1 MAVLPFLP
9 GLAVEIVVNG
19 ASLPEYDDNSDTPAS
34 PTMVTKYVEATSGAN
49 FTIEVLLME
58 EFPFPKGHL
67 EAEISLDGRVFMCE
81 LIREDQF
88 FNDHLMEG
96 RHSQVGQYAKTQKF
110 FFTELEIVEGNT
122 PFSDLTSTG
131 AISVSLRYIRN
142 LRCSVP
148 NHIVESTPASIQ
160 ISEKAMKG
168 YTHTHRAGVS
178 KPVARTY
185 QTWWHYDRVTKS
197 PFATFNFKY
206 RSLNA
211 LRILGL
217 VPHEPTPPPL
227 EERPEDELTPHELRQ
242 LVKQLKDRNAASV
255 KIKKEA
261 GVKRKRVDEAIEVS
275 DEEGVMVLWTENRKR
290 HRGADDKFI
299 VLD

>member
-34 PTMVTKYVEATSGAN
+34 PTMITKYVEATSGAN

-88 FNDHLMEG
+88 FNDHLMDG
-96 RHSQVGQYAKTQKF
+96 RHSQVGQYPKTQKF
-110 FFTELEIVEGNT
+110 FFAKLEIT
-122 PFSDLTSTG
+122 
-131 AISVSLRYIRN
+131 
-142 LRCSVP
+142 
-148 NHIVESTPASIQ
+148 SIQ

-178 KPVARTY
+178 KPIARTY
-185 QTWWHYDRVTKS
+185 QTWWDYDRVTKS

-217 VPHEPTPPPL
+217 VPREPTPPPL
-227 EERPEDELTPHELRQ
+227 EERPEDELTPEELRQ
-242 LVKQLKDRNAASV
+242 LVKQLKDRNTASV
-255 KIKKEA
+255 KIKEEA
-261 GVKRKRVDEAIEVS
+261 GVKRKRVDEAIEAS
-275 DEEGVMVLWTENRKR
+275 DDQGVMVIWTGNRKR
-290 HRGADDKFI
+290 HRDADGEII